1 MSVSI
6 SQKTELHLAKCIATH
21 DGNITLHYIDCLQC
35 YINSHMTSITIAP
48 PDVHCVISLS
58 YYTQVWEFLSW
69 GRTMLLL
76 LQRIPSLNY
85 PKNV

>member
-21 DGNITLHYIDCLQC
+21 DGNITLRYIDCLQC

-48 PDVHCVISLS
+48 PGIQCVLTNLSLVL
-58 YYTQVWEFLSW
+58 YTGV
-69 GRTMLLL
+69 G
-76 LQRIPSLNY
+76 IP
-85 PKNV
+85 

>member
-48 PDVHCVISLS
+48 PGVRCVLTNLSLVL
-58 YYTQVWEFLSW
+58 YTGV
-69 GRTMLLL
+69 G
-76 LQRIPSLNY
+76 IP
-85 PKNV
+85 